1 MKLVREKTGLI
12 LRLGITAM
20 ALLIGQQAMALGT
33 DPGTAVTNTASVDY
47 EVGGVGQPTEV
58 SNAAD
63 FVVDRRVDFTVSR
76 MGIALT
82 LTPLSM
88 IATDVPAASNF
99 LDFYVTNLSNG
110 DLDFNLVAAQMINAD
125 GDIYGVG
132 TADTTGAA
140 EDMFNVRVRVSSA
153 LDPVGLPGT
162 GPEPA
167 FGDDDSYIDSI
178 PEDRSIRVR
187 IYADTVAVAANGL
200 ISGLRLEATAAD
212 PAGTTAA
219 PGADLLETP
228 GPDDPA
234 LVENVFADAGND
246 NLESD
251 VDGFLLQAAQLTVT
265 KIATVI
271 SDPFASGKA
280 VPGAIIEYDLVID
293 NSAGAVSAAAMSI
306 ADAIDADVTFLSG
319 VYNGGASNVSIFDG
333 VATTTFCDAEAG
345 GVDTNGDGCVYD
357 SPVAGTLTIGGMD
370 QTGPLV
376 PLVVPA
382 GATFTVSFQVE
393 VPTT

>member
-1 MKLVREKTGLI
+1 MKLVREKTGLM
-12 LRLGITAM
+12 LRLVITAM

-33 DPGTAVTNTASVDY
+33 DPGITVTNTASVDY

-63 FVVDRRVDFTVSR
+63 FVVDRRVDFTVTR
-76 MGIALT
+76 MGGALT
-82 LTPLSM
+82 PTTLSS
-88 IATDVPAASNF
+88 TDGF

-110 DLDFNLVAAQMINAD
+110 DLDFNLLFTQLVFAD
-125 GDIYGVG
+125 GVIYGAG
-132 TADTTGAA
+132 TEDTTGVA
-140 EDMFNVRVRVSSA
+140 EDMFNVRIRVSAA
-153 LDPVGLPGT
+153 LDPAGLPGT
-162 GPEPA
+162 GPDPLL
-167 FGDDDSYIDSI
+167 GDGTFIDNI

-200 ISGLRLEATAAD
+200 ISGLSLDATAAD
-212 PAGTTAA
+212 PATTVN
-219 PGADLLETP
+219 LLETP
-228 GPDDPA
+228 GPDDPT
-234 LVENVFADAGND
+234 LLENVFADAGND
-246 NLESD
+246 NAESD
-251 VDGFLLQAAQLTVT
+251 RDGFLLQAAQLTVT
-265 KIATVI
+265 KTATVI
-271 SDPFASGKA
+271 SDPFGSGKA

-306 ADAIDADVTFLSG
+306 ADAIDANVTFLSG
-319 VYNGGASNVSIFDG
+319 VYNAGASNVSIFDG

-345 GVDTNGDGCVYD
+345 GADTNVDGCVYD

-382 GATFTVSFQVE
+382 GAIFTVSFQVE
-393 VPTT
+393 IPTT

>member
-12 LRLGITAM
+12 LRLGITAI
-20 ALLIGQQAMALGT
+20 ALLMGQQAMALGT

-63 FVVDRRVDFTVSR
+63 FVVDRRVDFTVTR

-82 LTPLSM
+82 PTPLST

-99 LDFYVTNLSNG
+99 VDFFVTNLSNG
-110 DLDFNLVAAQMINAD
+110 DLDFNLVAAQMVNGD

-132 TADTTGAA
+132 TADTTGAL
-140 EDMFNVRVRVSSA
+140 EDMFNVRVRTSSA

-187 IYADTVAVAANGL
+187 IYADTVTVAANGL

-219 PGADLLETP
+219 PGANLVETP
-228 GPDDPA
+228 GADDPT
-234 LVENVFADAGND
+234 LVENVFADLGTD
-246 NLESD
+246 NLEAD

-271 SDPFASGKA
+271 FDPFGSGKA
-280 VPGAIIEYDLVID
+280 LPGAIIEYDLVID
-293 NSAGAVSAAAMSI
+293 NSAGAVSATAMSI
-306 ADAIDADVTFLSG
+306 SDIIDANVTFLDD
-319 VYNGGASNVSIFDG
+319 VYNVVSNVSIFDG
-333 VATTTFCDAEAG
+333 VATTTFCDAETGA
-345 GVDTNGDGCVYD
+345 VDTNGDGCIYN
-357 SPVAGTLTIGGMD
+357 AGTLTIGGMD

-382 GATFTVSFQVE
+382 GSIFTGSFQVE
-393 VPTT
+393 IPTT